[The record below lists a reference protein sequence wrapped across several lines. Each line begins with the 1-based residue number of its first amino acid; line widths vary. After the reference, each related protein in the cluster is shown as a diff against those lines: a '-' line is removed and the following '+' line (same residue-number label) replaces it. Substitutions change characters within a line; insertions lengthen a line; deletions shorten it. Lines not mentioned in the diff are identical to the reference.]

1 MGTNQARSK
10 RKTSGKTAGPAAR
23 KFAPV
28 RTPESAKGEKL
39 LAEMEEQRKRGDEI
53 NLRDAFGR
61 RRCLQLGVPSGEN
74 AHRLLD
80 VQPSLAVEVIKA
92 HIAQKKS
99 ELALVNER
107 AKTEVA

>member
-1 MGTNQARSK
+1 MITKQ
-10 RKTSGKTAGPAAR
+10 TAYDIWIAYD
-23 KFAPV
+23 
-28 RTPESAKGEKL
+28 EIAKGEKL
-39 LAEMEEQRKRGDEI
+39 LAEMEEQRQRGDEM

-80 VQPSLAVEVIKA
+80 VQPSLAIEVIKA

>member
-1 MGTNQARSK
+1 MISK
-10 RKTSGKTAGPAAR
+10 QTAYDIWIAYD
-23 KFAPV
+23 
-28 RTPESAKGEKL
+28 EIAKGEKL
-39 LAEMEEQRKRGDEI
+39 LAELEEQRQRGDEM

-74 AHRLLD
+74 GHRLLD
-80 VQPSLAVEVIKA
+80 LQPSLAVEVIKT

-107 AKTEVA
+107 AKTELS

>member
-1 MGTNQARSK
+1 MITKQ
-10 RKTSGKTAGPAAR
+10 TAYDIWNAYDEI
-23 KFAPV
+23 
-28 RTPESAKGEKL
+28 TKGEKL
-39 LAEMEEQRKRGDEI
+39 LADMTEQRKLGEEM

-74 AHRLLD
+74 SHRLLD
-80 VQPSLAVEVIKA
+80 VQPSLAIEVIKA

-107 AKTEVA
+107 AKTECSQ